1 MTLGKR
7 SLKKCNCLRASCG
20 EMESS
25 VQPSPVQA
33 SCLCLPA
40 RRRPVRMGQ
49 TFSTVRIGP
58 EAPLPGQ
65 GERVELRGCL
75 RGKRRDVQEV
85 SSNLRF
91 PRSSFTAKVSSAVF
105 LAPPWSFEAWIQ
117 APQGNSG
124 IPGWEK
130 RQNLRK
136 GCTASLKKLDNI
148 NANNFKRCDG
158 WASNQLRED
167 HLLPPGVTG
176 RVLTA
181 KGGLNLV
188 TPQILGVFG
197 WMIWLWGWLRQGSFQ
212 KKVGWPSGSL
222 CFGLSEL
229 SYLLSCK

>member
-1 MTLGKR
+1 MGVTTVFTLCFNHTRLIYMTLGKR

-49 TFSTVRIGP
+49 TFSTVRMGP

-105 LAPPWSFEAWIQ
+105 LAPPGALKPGYRPHRGTLEF
-117 APQGNSG
+117 QG
-124 IPGWEK
+124 EK
-130 RQNLRK
+130 RDR
-136 GCTASLKKLDNI
+136 I
-148 NANNFKRCDG
+148 
-158 WASNQLRED
+158 
-167 HLLPPGVTG
+167 
-176 RVLTA
+176 
-181 KGGLNLV
+181 
-188 TPQILGVFG
+188 
-197 WMIWLWGWLRQGSFQ
+197 
-212 KKVGWPSGSL
+212 
-222 CFGLSEL
+222 
-229 SYLLSCK
+229 